1 MSPSLSRQWFL
12 WNRSLWSLNDPKLPS
27 FCRFWSKSDHSFFR
41 KTEAVARRC
50 SVKILLLKILPNSLE
65 CTCARVYFLINL
77 QAWGLGSTTLL
88 KKRVWHRC
96 FPVNFAKFLR
106 TPFYVEHLRWLLLE
120 NSRKN
125 ERFRF
130 MIMWM
135 IGKNLNLHLN
145 QNIWIKSQPFFG
157 RCSYIIP
164 LENQ

>member
-65 CTCARVYFLINL
+65 CTCA
-77 QAWGLGSTTLL
+77 
-88 KKRVWHRC
+88 WHRC